1 MVSVSRDQSIRFW
14 DLPNRRLAHVI
25 ELPSLAGNAQFCRSA
40 NLLAVETA
48 GSEVIVVECASR
60 QIIRRFRGDAR
71 AAGTCLAFAEDGR
84 WLLFGDSR
92 GDLRIWNVPESG
104 EKGREK
110 RVGRLVDW
118 IRFEHVPRSVAV
130 SVSGEFVATTHVGQ
144 RGIAVFAN
152 NAYYSELLDSREPDR
167 PVCIDAPAVLNNPN
181 ETPQPTIDFPR
192 ESQGSDGT
200 AGTLRL
206 ARGPHDKW
214 CALVRLRELRERNR
228 PAETVKK
235 PAEAPFFLPTTA
247 GIEPK
252 FAAPEES
259 EKSEKPEKGGNGGT
273 GERFSTRREVL
284 SGENELQTM
293 LRMAAESEEPRE
305 ARGIVES
312 SVCETPIS
320 ESSSIT
326 SLTSLTSSSKMNLES
341 SNHETPSHSSPISE
355 TPISETPDVEEEADV
370 ERAMGSFYCVLRHFR
385 ALPVSAADAEL
396 SLLCMGDFDE
406 VGKTAVRNL
415 LRFLERAMSVETDFE
430 MVQALLERTLQL
442 YGEVIEAMPEMKAMM
457 ETMEGIQERGW
468 RRMQGLIQQTLCLVE
483 LFSNVQL

>member
-1 MVSVSRDQSIRFW
+1 MPRGRVWRSRRT
-14 DLPNRRLAHVI
+14 V
-25 ELPSLAGNAQFCRSA
+25 AGCCSGIP
-40 NLLAVETA
+40 A
-48 GSEVIVVECASR
+48 GIFGS
-60 QIIRRFRGDAR
+60 
-71 AAGTCLAFAEDGR
+71 GTCRKVGK
-84 WLLFGDSR
+84 
-92 GDLRIWNVPESG
+92 
-104 EKGREK
+104 KGGK
-110 RVGRLVDW
+110 TRVGRLVDW

-167 PVCIDAPAVLNNPN
+167 PVCIDAPAVLNNPT

-259 EKSEKPEKGGNGGT
+259 EKSEKSEKGGNGGT

-312 SVCETPIS
+312 SVCETPIP
-320 ESSSIT
+320 ES

-341 SNHETPSHSSPISE
+341 SNHETPSPSSIHE

-370 ERAMGSFYCVLRHFR
+370 ERAMGSFYGVLRHFR

>member
-25 ELPSLAGNAQFCRSA
+25 ELPSPAGNAQFCRSA

-92 GDLRIWNVPESG
+92 GDLRIWNVPESR

-118 IRFEHVPRSVAV
+118 IRFAHVPRSVAV

-152 NAYYSELLDSREPDR
+152 NAYYSELLDSREPDQ
-167 PVCIDAPAVLNNPN
+167 PVCIDAPAVSNPPP
-181 ETPQPTIDFPR
+181 ETPLPSIDSPR
-192 ESQGSDGT
+192 GTNGSNGT

-228 PAETVKK
+228 PEETVKK

-252 FAAPEES
+252 FAVTEES
-259 EKSEKPEKGGNGGT
+259 EKSEKGGNGGT

-312 SVCETPIS
+312 PVGETPIP

-326 SLTSLTSSSKMNLES
+326 SLTSLTTSSIMNLES
-341 SNHETPSHSSPISE
+341 SNHETPSPSSIHE

-370 ERAMGSFYCVLRHFR
+370 ERAMGSFYGVLRHFR

>member
-25 ELPSLAGNAQFCRSA
+25 ELPSPAGNAQFCRSA

-92 GDLRIWNVPESG
+92 GDLRIWSVPESR

-118 IRFEHVPRSVAV
+118 VRFAHVPRSVAV

-152 NAYYSELLDSREPDR
+152 NAYYSELLDSREPDQ
-167 PVCIDAPAVLNNPN
+167 PVCIDAPAVSNPPP
-181 ETPQPTIDFPR
+181 ETPLPSIDSPR
-192 ESQGSDGT
+192 GTNGSNGT

-214 CALVRLRELRERNR
+214 CALVHLRELRERNR

-252 FAAPEES
+252 FAVTEES
-259 EKSEKPEKGGNGGT
+259 EKSEKGGNGGT

-320 ESSSIT
+320 ESS
-326 SLTSLTSSSKMNLES
+326 LTSSLPSSSKMNLES
-341 SNHETPSHSSPISE
+341 SNHETPSPSSIHE

-370 ERAMGSFYCVLRHFR
+370 ERAMGSFYGVLRHFR

-457 ETMEGIQERGW
+457 EAMEGIQERGW